1 MAPCIAT
8 SAHAQDGRYA
18 LRATGAVALM
28 MSQDQ
33 IDRPYWFDRVGLLAG
48 AYLERRSLSWL
59 ELRAGM
65 HVGGFFSWEQ
75 GPGGL
80 LDATA
85 GTLLR
90 VPSRKLS
97 PYMAIDFGAGL
108 TGTLFRPYLMLSA
121 GLDARLGEHTT
132 IGPVAGYGQLI
143 QYNGA
148 GLSSDARFIWFGAS
162 FRYDFFR
169 QPAPVP
175 APPAVVRRRRVAPP
189 PEEVPPPSEP
199 SVDVLELIERALP
212 SPAQRVE
219 LLAPVL
225 FAFDSDELTPIGIS
239 MLYEVA
245 ATLQSRPDV
254 ELVQIQGHADQRG
267 NAEYNRALSQ
277 RRAERV
283 QAWLVEHGIAS
294 ERLEVDAHGA
304 VEPLERGESEPAQQQ
319 NRRVVFRVL
328 KLDQGATR

>member
-1 MAPCIAT
+1 
-8 SAHAQDGRYA
+8 
-18 LRATGAVALM
+18 M

-33 IDRPYWFDRVGLLAG
+33 IDGPYWFDRVGLLAG

-59 ELRAGM
+59 ELRAGL
-65 HVGGFFSWEQ
+65 HVGGFFSWEKS
-75 GPGGL
+75 PGGL

-97 PYMAIDFGAGL
+97 PYIAVDFGAGL
-108 TGTLFRPYLMLSA
+108 TGTLVRPYLMLSA
-121 GLDARLGEHTT
+121 GLDARLSEHTN
-132 IGPVAGYGQLI
+132 IGPVVGYGQLI

-148 GLSSDARFIWFGAS
+148 GLSSDARFIFFGAS

-169 QPAPVP
+169 QPAPPVP
-175 APPAVVRRRRVAPP
+175 PPPPPVVRRRRVAPP
-189 PEEVPPPSEP
+189 AAEPPPSEP

-212 SPAQRVE
+212 SPTQRVE

-225 FAFDSDELTPIGIS
+225 FAFDSDELEPIGIS
-239 MLYEVA
+239 MLHEVA

-283 QAWLVEHGIAS
+283 QSWLVEHGIAQ

-304 VEPLERGESEPAQQQ
+304 VEPLERDESEPAQQQ

-328 KLDQGATR
+328 RLKQGGTP